1 MNNAVSKLFIKQIG
15 QLDNKYSKLSDA
27 EKNEFHSRQNISD
40 LFLDD
45 YCYDDWFISSLEDNE
60 NTAHATTRRR

>member
-1 MNNAVSKLFIKQIG
+1 MNDAVSKLFIRQIG

-60 NTAHATTRRR
+60 KYRPCHH